1 MEHHYFGFIWEGGK
15 CPYPW
20 DLLCLKHLTIHIK
33 HTSAL
38 QAESHRSKLTARFP
52 VYTGGC
58 PILCRDST
66 GLTVFC
72 CLGLLG
78 WFGGRTGQD
87 KILHVLSLLFPGDL
101 QNSHHVP
108 LLNAVWGLQE
118 LAMWKKVIILCP
130 RGRRSTGEL
139 ESTAGWGQ
147 QQFIGLE
154 NYVGFTFY
162 TPVNSDFHE
171 VGGVAT
177 ATVVS
182 HHFCCLC
189 HRDRLILS

>member
-1 MEHHYFGFIWEGGK
+1 MEAKWLLGFLFTLVVTPFFVE
-15 CPYPW
+15 
-20 DLLCLKHLTIHIK
+20 TAQ
-33 HTSAL
+33 AL
-38 QAESHRSKLTARFP
+38 QHSVAWGFWDDL
-52 VYTGGC
+52 GG
-58 PILCRDST
+58 
-66 GLTVFC
+66 
-72 CLGLLG
+72 
-78 WFGGRTGQD
+78 GQD
-87 KILHVLSLLFPGDL
+87 KILHVLSLLFPGHL
-101 QNSHHVP
+101 QNSHRVP
-108 LLNAVWGLQE
+108 LLNAVWALQE
-118 LAMWKKVIILCP
+118 LAMWKNVIILCP
-130 RGRRSTGEL
+130 HGRRSTGEL

-189 HRDRLILS
+189 HRDHLILS

>member
-1 MEHHYFGFIWEGGK
+1 MLYKLRCTEENWLLGFLFTLVVVPFSAE
-15 CPYPW
+15 
-20 DLLCLKHLTIHIK
+20 TAQ
-33 HTSAL
+33 AL
-38 QAESHRSKLTARFP
+38 QYSVIWGFWEDLGGGQNPSWSFPPISRSPAEFPQCAPAQHRMGSAG
-52 VYTGGC
+52 VG
-58 PILCRDST
+58 
-66 GLTVFC
+66 
-72 CLGLLG
+72 
-78 WFGGRTGQD
+78 
-87 KILHVLSLLFPGDL
+87 HV
-101 QNSHHVP
+101 
-108 LLNAVWGLQE
+108 E
-118 LAMWKKVIILCP
+118 KVIILCQH
-130 RGRRSTGEL
+130 GRRSTGQL

-189 HRDRLILS
+189 HKDHLILS

>member
-20 DLLCLKHLTIHIK
+20 DLLCLNYLTIHIK
-33 HTSAL
+33 HTRAL
-38 QAESHRSKLTARFP
+38 QAESHRSKLCLTCSTLVVIPFSVETAQALQYSVVRGFWE
-52 VYTGGC
+52 
-58 PILCRDST
+58 D
-66 GLTVFC
+66 
-72 CLGLLG
+72 LGRG
-78 WFGGRTGQD
+78 QGRT
-87 KILHVLSLLFPGDL
+87 KSFIPLLFPGHL
-101 QNSHHVP
+101 QNSHRVP
-108 LLNAVWGLQE
+108 LLNAGWDLQE

-130 RGRRSTGEL
+130 HGRRSTGEL

-182 HHFCCLC
+182 HHFCCLY
-189 HRDRLILS
+189 HRDHLILS